1 MRAVVQRVRR
11 ASVEVDQRVVGRID
25 AGLLALLSVGQ
36 DDTDKDVEVMV
47 AKIAKLRIFTDTDGK
62 MNLDVGQSGG
72 SVLLVS
78 QFTLHGDVRK
88 GRRPSFVQSMHPE
101 RAQPM
106 IAQVSAGLRSAGLE
120 VQEGEFGAD
129 MQVSL
134 INDGPVTILI
144 DTKKV
149 F

>member
-1 MRAVVQRVRR
+1 
-11 ASVEVDQRVVGRID
+11 
-25 AGLLALLSVGQ
+25 
-36 DDTDKDVEVMV
+36 MV
-47 AKIAKLRIFTDTDGK
+47 AKIAKLRIFTDSDGK

-101 RAQPM
+101 RAQPI